1 MSILGSTAVFTVS
14 AHDDDSY
21 MLGDATF
28 RPVVKSHFHEWRFGV
43 GGVPH
48 VATCGG
54 CGRKTNPSYISP
66 SFRVRRRDAD
76 LVATYDGYL
85 LGSQRLRNHCVENL
99 SPGARFVPLPGDDGF
114 YWLRPDRIVE
124 FDPVARQTK
133 FERLCPDCGAFYS
146 VAGATPAR
154 LKVDPASVPDGFFRT
169 DLEFGSGPEQSP
181 LIVVAGRTSALL
193 RNGRFR
199 GLSLTAIAA

>member
-1 MSILGSTAVFTVS
+1 MFVSTSVFTVS

-28 RPVVKSHFHEWRFGV
+28 KPVVKSHFHDWRFGIE
-43 GGVPH
+43 GVPH

-54 CGRKTNPSYISP
+54 CGRKTDPSYISP
-66 SFRVRRRDAD
+66 TFRVRHRDAD

-85 LGSQRLRNHCVENL
+85 LASRRLKNHCIESR
-99 SPGARFVPLPGDDGF
+99 SPGAHFVTLPADDDF
-114 YWLRPDRIVE
+114 SWLCPDRIVE
-124 FDPVARQTK
+124 FDPVARHTK
-133 FERLCPDCGAFYS
+133 FERPCPDCGAFYT

-154 LKVDPASVPDGFFRT
+154 LKVDPATLPDGFFRT

-181 LIVVAGRTSALL
+181 LIVVAGRTAALL
-193 RNGRFR
+193 RDGKLR
-199 GLSLTAIAA
+199 GLSLKAVAA